1 MKNEFIYSLKEIFT
15 SVLTD
20 ARLEKYYIGPYQ
32 RGYKWASVNYYDQVP
47 QLLIDIYE
55 AKRHKIGEYYLQYIT
70 VFENTAEKA
79 YEVIDGQQRLTT
91 LALLYNRLHAKDGS
105 IPNLGDGKL
114 KYARKGNESLLNDL
128 EELTRTD
135 KTDFETQDEYYIAG
149 AIRCIDRFVR
159 LFDENNKLTYFADY
173 LSKNVKLILNRE
185 NSTVTPEEVFVN
197 LNGNSVALTNAYLI
211 KGLLLTKNVRRGDHL
226 GRPYDYAHITEQRR
240 TSGRLW
246 DEIQNWIERPEV
258 THFFFGRA
266 AREAKRGMETLLQLI
281 YLTYQPKSE
290 ERNDDKLLHE
300 FKETFSSPESVTK
313 QDDSSYRLFNQFNE
327 VVTDEKAGARWMDL
341 LFHTYKR
348 LRSLYESPNTYNLLG
363 YVLFGQEGKQ
373 KNADKRT
380 AVLKELLNKGEEEIV
395 RILSRKALD
404 ILPDT
409 DGEKTS
415 YPNNNLT
422 PLLLAF
428 NAFPEAAAENYS
440 FSFPTYDY
448 YLWSYEHIRPQNPK
462 EKLKIPTEFRIQIR
476 QIAEERL
483 PEKSEEE
490 RMRKEKTL
498 SLIEG
503 NEPLNADDLPFLYSD
518 LDEEELNSMGNM
530 ALLPREIN
538 SSLNN
543 APFVVKRMRI
553 AQELKNGSFV
563 PPHTAA
569 VFTKSLLMQTGTKQF
584 STNMYIWDE
593 EDVAAHSAWMK
604 RRADILRKEFENNS
618 KAKK

>member
-105 IPNLGDGKL
+105 IPNLGDSKL

-159 LFDENNKLTYFADY
+159 LFDENYKLTDFADY

-341 LFHTYKR
+341 LLHTYKR
-348 LRSLYESPNTYNLLG
+348 CAASMNHPTP
-363 YVLFGQEGKQ
+363 
-373 KNADKRT
+373 T
-380 AVLKELLNKGEEEIV
+380 ICW
-395 RILSRKALD
+395 
-404 ILPDT
+404 DT
-409 DGEKTS
+409 S
-415 YPNNNLT
+415 C
-422 PLLLAF
+422 
-428 NAFPEAAAENYS
+428 S
-440 FSFPTYDY
+440 
-448 YLWSYEHIRPQNPK
+448 
-462 EKLKIPTEFRIQIR
+462 
-476 QIAEERL
+476 
-483 PEKSEEE
+483 
-490 RMRKEKTL
+490 
-498 SLIEG
+498 
-503 NEPLNADDLPFLYSD
+503 
-518 LDEEELNSMGNM
+518 
-530 ALLPREIN
+530 
-538 SSLNN
+538 
-543 APFVVKRMRI
+543 
-553 AQELKNGSFV
+553 
-563 PPHTAA
+563 
-569 VFTKSLLMQTGTKQF
+569 
-584 STNMYIWDE
+584 
-593 EDVAAHSAWMK
+593 
-604 RRADILRKEFENNS
+604 
-618 KAKK
+618 AKKANRKTRISGLPS